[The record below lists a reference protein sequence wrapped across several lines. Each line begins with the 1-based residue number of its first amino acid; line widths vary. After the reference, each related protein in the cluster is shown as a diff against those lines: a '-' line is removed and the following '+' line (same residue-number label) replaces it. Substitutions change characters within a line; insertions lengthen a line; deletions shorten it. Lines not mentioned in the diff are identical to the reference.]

1 MPDHLIFK
9 QQPDG
14 EPDPAWPARL
24 RAELNPEQHRFA
36 TAAEPVILGL
46 AGPGSGKT
54 RALVYRAAHLIQ
66 SGWAPEHLL
75 LLTFTNKAAEE
86 MRLRLEQLLGFL
98 PQGLWAGTFHSIGA
112 RILRRHAG
120 LAGRTARF
128 TILDADDSRGL
139 LGRIV
144 RSCSPSLPKEEQTLL
159 VKRGLL
165 ERIITQAANSALSV
179 REVMLEYYSYHR
191 NYLPLVERLAA
202 AYTEHKESANAFDFD
217 DLLVCWL
224 DLFTGHPEV
233 EQIYRRRFCHVLVDE
248 FQDTNL
254 VQARLVDRF
263 IGESNV
269 CVVGDD
275 AQSIYGFRFAQVE
288 NILSLPEKYP
298 GCLVVRMEQN
308 YRSTPQIVALADCSI
323 AFNRDRLTKKIFSR
337 RPTGEKPLVIEAT
350 TATGEAAYIGEQLDT
365 LHAAGLPWR
374 EMAVL
379 YRSSY
384 LTPEVEFALTRR
396 GVPYRTFGGL
406 KFLQKG
412 HIKDILAYFRILYNP
427 FDETAW
433 RRAAMLQTGLGPSTF
448 AALWRELR
456 DFPDPLSAAWAGKVV
471 PARGKAGWQSLLE
484 ALAEAH
490 RQEPAVDRMIGTMM
504 QCSYAALLQRNYPD
518 QFEERSEGIARLAFY
533 GSRFHSPAAFL
544 ESLVLEESLFADA
557 AERDLNTGYVTL
569 STIHSAKGK
578 EWDAV
583 FLIGLN
589 DGHFP
594 RRIDD
599 RDLSEERRLFYV
611 AVTRARS
618 HLYLSTYRHDVRR
631 WGGSQGTPS
640 LFLREL
646 PARIY
651 RTTRFEE
658 DNDWYP
664 AF

>member
-1 MPDHLIFK
+1 MSNHFLSE
-9 QQPDG
+9 QASG
-14 EPDPAWPARL
+14 SEPGWPVRL
-24 RAELNPEQHRFA
+24 KAELNPEQYRFA
-36 TAAEPVILGL
+36 TAADPVILGL

-54 RALVYRAAHLIQ
+54 RALVYRAAHLVQ

-98 PQGLWAGTFHSIGA
+98 PEGLWAGTFHSIGA
-112 RILRRHAG
+112 RILRRHAT

-128 TILDADDSRGL
+128 TILDADDSRNIL
-139 LGRIV
+139 RRIV
-144 RSCSPSLPKEEQTLL
+144 RSYPHGLGKDEQTLL

-179 REVMLEYYSYHR
+179 REVMLEYYSYHLD
-191 NYLPLVERLAA
+191 YLPLVERLAV
-202 AYTEHKESANAFDFD
+202 AYAEHKEKANAFDFD
-217 DLLVCWL
+217 DLLVRWL
-224 DLFTGHPEV
+224 DLFSGHPEV
-233 EQIYRRRFCHVLVDE
+233 EQIYRRRFSQVLVDE

-263 IGESNV
+263 IGASTV

-275 AQSIYGFRFAQVE
+275 AQSIYGFRFAEVG
-288 NILSLPEKYP
+288 NILALPRKYP
-298 GCLVVRMEQN
+298 DCLVVRMEQN
-308 YRSTPQIVALADCSI
+308 YRSTPQIVALADSSI
-323 AFNRDRLTKKIFSR
+323 AFNPDRLPKKLFSC
-337 RPTGEKPLVIEAT
+337 RPAGKKPVVIEAR
-350 TATGEAAYIGEQLDT
+350 TAMGEAAYIGEQLAL
-365 LHAAGLPWR
+365 LHAAGLPWC
-374 EMAVL
+374 EIAVL

-406 KFLQKG
+406 KFLQKA
-412 HIKDILAYFRILYNP
+412 HIKDILAYLRILYNP
-427 FDETAW
+427 LDETAW
-433 RRAAMLQTGLGPSTF
+433 RRAALLQTGLGPSTF
-448 AALWRELR
+448 GTLWGKLR

-471 PARGKAGWQSLLE
+471 PARGKAGWQSMLE

-490 RQEPAVDRMIGTMM
+490 RQAPAVHRMIKALMER
-504 QCSYAALLQRNYPD
+504 SYAAVLRQNYPD
-518 QFEERSEGIARLAFY
+518 QFEERSEGIERLAFY
-533 GSRFHSPAAFL
+533 GSRFSGPDAFI
-544 ESLVLEESLFADA
+544 ESLALEESLFADA
-557 AERDLNTGYVTL
+557 VEHDLNTGYVTL

-594 RRIDD
+594 RRKDD
-599 RDLSEERRLFYV
+599 HNLAEERRLFYV
-611 AVTRARS
+611 AVTRARN
-618 HLYLSTYRHDVRR
+618 HLYLSTYRRDLRR
-631 WGGSQGTPS
+631 WGGSQGIPS

-651 RTTRFEE
+651 QTINFDEYS
-658 DNDWYP
+658 DW
-664 AF
+664 